1 MTKQCANGQIF
12 VCEFCKK
19 IHLEYNNVGI
29 DFQKIEV
36 VRAFYDYLDSLNIA
50 EIIKRRSISQF
61 RRKIVVPF
69 PHTQVRLM
77 LTSGEISELKNLL
90 REFITEYVKIQ
101 RRTKYLKPLNLA
113 KDLPAIYLN

>member
-36 VRAFYDYLDSLNIA
+36 VRAFYDYLDSLNIE

-61 RRKIVVPF
+61 RRKITVPF
-69 PHTQVRLM
+69 PGTRVKLM

-90 REFITEYVKIQ
+90 REFITDYVKKQQ
-101 RRTKYLKPLNLA
+101 RIDSLKPLNSA
-113 KDLPAIYLN
+113 KDLPTIYLN